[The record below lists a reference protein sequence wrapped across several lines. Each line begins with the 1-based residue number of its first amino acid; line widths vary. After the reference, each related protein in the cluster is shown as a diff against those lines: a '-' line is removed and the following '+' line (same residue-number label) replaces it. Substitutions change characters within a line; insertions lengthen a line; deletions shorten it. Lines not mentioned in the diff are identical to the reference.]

1 MTASRNQS
9 AQIHSELLATL
20 AKRFPHESHDQ
31 LRDRALRVIALAD
44 QLKGALPDFWAQ
56 NPR

>member
-1 MTASRNQS
+1 MTTQTET
-9 AQIHSELLATL
+9 AQIHTELIRTL
-20 AKRFPHESHDQ
+20 AKRFPNESPDQ

-44 QLKGALPDFWAQ
+44 QLKGALSDFWAQ